1 VLVRGG
7 TELRGII
14 MFFKKEVNPDCPTKP
29 IGFTKK
35 PILSKPCMELDMP
48 SGCYVSIEHPC
59 DAGALG
65 ARAFFEKY
73 GYMVIRGIY
82 DPTEFQ
88 ELPPKER
95 GQISYYGKV
104 NKFSHDPLEKQV
116 NGSLARY
123 SHPKFKYA
131 HSQIRLKL
139 EKILGQELY
148 NTYYYDRF
156 YFAGQRLYRHTDRDA
171 CEISLTYQIS
181 SNTKKS
187 WGICFETPQGDEKY
201 VELQNGDAVL
211 YKGCER
217 DHWRE
222 KLPSNY
228 NWYQRKLKEDDT
240 YHHQVFFHYVLANG
254 FRAHCANDMAR

>member
-1 VLVRGG
+1 ML
-7 TELRGII
+7 
-14 MFFKKEVNPDCPTKP
+14 FKKEVNPDCPNKP

-35 PILSKPCMELDMP
+35 PICSSPTMELDATT
-48 SGCYVSIEHPC
+48 GCYVSIEHPC

-65 ARAFFEKY
+65 AREFFKKY
-73 GYMVIRGIY
+73 GYMVIRNIY
-82 DPTEFQ
+82 DHKEFV
-88 ELPPKER
+88 ETPPKER
-95 GQISYYGKV
+95 GQINYFGKID
-104 NKFSHDPLEKQV
+104 KFSYEPLEQQV

-123 SHPKFKYA
+123 NHPKFKYT

-139 EKILGQELY
+139 QKILGEKLY

-181 SNTKKS
+181 SNSKEP
-187 WGICFETPQGDEKY
+187 WPICFETPKGEEKY
-201 VELQNGDAVL
+201 VLLNDGDAVL

-222 KLPSNY
+222 PLPSNLSLIDKIK
-228 NWYQRKLKEDDT
+228 RKKDDT
-240 YHHQVFFHYVLANG
+240 YHHQVFFHYVRANG
-254 FRAHCANDMAR
+254 IRAHCANDVVK

>member
-1 VLVRGG
+1 ML
-7 TELRGII
+7 
-14 MFFKKEVNPDCPTKP
+14 FKKEINPDCPNKP
-29 IGFTKK
+29 LGFTKK
-35 PILSKPCMELDMP
+35 PILSNPCMELDIA

-59 DAGALG
+59 EPGALG
-65 ARAFFEKY
+65 AREFFNKY
-73 GYMVIRGIY
+73 GYMVIRGIW
-82 DPTEFQ
+82 DPKEFQ
-88 ELPPKER
+88 EEPPEER
-95 GQISYYGKV
+95 GQINYFGKV
-104 NKFSHDPLEKQV
+104 DKFHHEPLEQQV

-139 EKILGQELY
+139 QKILGEELY

-181 SNTKKS
+181 SNAKP
-187 WGICFETPQGDEKY
+187 WGICFEDPYGNEKY
-201 VELQNGDAVL
+201 VLLRNGDAVL

-222 KLPSNY
+222 LLSSNLNFIQKLL
-228 NWYQRKLKEDDT
+228 RKKDTT
-240 YHHQVFFHYVLANG
+240 YHHQIFFHYVLSNG
-254 FRAHCANDMAR
+254 TRVQCANDFLN